1 MNKSERRARRRPLGH
16 SIRTRLTLMSSLV
29 IGLIA
34 LATSILYPIWH
45 EKQVTRTLI
54 AKAYSVA
61 DITSFIVAPAVPSG
75 NVELLTEAIS
85 GARQDQNLTYVA
97 ISNQAGELVAG
108 GQNSAYQ
115 RRHDTTDE
123 NEYHITR
130 PLILQGTE
138 VGQIE
143 LGYSLDLV
151 QEDVCHIRR
160 VIALVSLAIF
170 FGGMVAVFV
179 ISTIVTRPLSQVI
192 STADRIARGDLSK
205 RTPVIH
211 PEDEIGRLAL
221 SFNHMLDKLE
231 DLNHNLEGQVNLRT
245 RELTQQIEERQK
257 AEDER
262 AGLEEQLQ
270 QSQKMEAIGQLA
282 GGVAHDFNNLL
293 MLITGNNSL
302 AMGQIEPNH
311 PAQSNLKEI
320 QQASDGAVSLKRQLL
335 AFSRRQ
341 VLQPQVL
348 NLNEIIGRLE
358 KMLGRLI
365 GEDIELQMA
374 YADELGRV
382 KADPG
387 QIEQVLMNLAVN
399 ARDAMVHG
407 GKLIIETQNVTVD
420 EAYTARHDIVKPSTY
435 GPYVQVAVSDTG
447 TGIDEDTQ
455 QRIFEPFFTTKER
468 GKGTG
473 LGLSTVYGIIKQSG
487 GYIWVY
493 SEEGKG
499 TTFKFYLPHVDS
511 NIEIVEL
518 PKTQTRIG
526 GSETILLVEDD
537 PSVRQLCVQLLKQ
550 CGYTVLEGEHPL
562 HAMQLCEQHQGPI
575 HLILTDVVMPK
586 MSGPEMVELLEPI
599 MPDTKVL
606 FMSGYTDNAVLA
618 HKVLKPGLSFLQKP
632 FSLDLLAKRVREELD
647 K

>member
-1 MNKSERRARRRPLGH
+1 MNKSEKRARRRPLGH
-16 SIRTRLTLMSSLV
+16 SIRTRLSLMSSLV

-34 LATSILYPIWH
+34 LAISILYPVWH
-45 EKQVTRTLI
+45 EKQVTRTLV
-54 AKAYSVA
+54 AKAHSIT
-61 DITSFIVAPAVPSG
+61 DITAFIAAPAVP
-75 NVELLTEAIS
+75 NDNIQLITEAIS
-85 GARQDQNLTYVA
+85 GAREDPNLTYVA
-97 ISNQAGELVAG
+97 ISNEAGDLIAG

-115 RRHDTTDE
+115 NRHTE
-123 NEYHITR
+123 SEHKQYHITR
-130 PLILQGTE
+130 PLSYQGRE
-138 VGQIE
+138 IGQIE
-143 LGYSLDLV
+143 LGYSLALV
-151 QEDVCHIRR
+151 QKDISHIRS

-170 FGGMVAVFV
+170 FGGMVAVFI

-192 STADRIARGDLSK
+192 ATADRIARGDLSK

-231 DLNHNLEGQVNLRT
+231 DLNHNLEGQVELRT
-245 RELTQQIEERQK
+245 HELTQQIEERQK
-257 AEDER
+257 AETER
-262 AGLEEQLQ
+262 AVLEEQLQ

-302 AMGQIEPNH
+302 VVGQLDPDH

-320 QQASDGAVSLKRQLL
+320 QQASDGAVSLTRQLL

-358 KMLGRLI
+358 KMLRRLI
-365 GEDIELQMA
+365 GEDVELQMT
-374 YADELGRV
+374 YAPELGCV
-382 KADPG
+382 TADPG
-387 QIEQVLMNLAVN
+387 QIEQVIMNLAVN
-399 ARDAMVHG
+399 ARDAMEHG
-407 GKLIIETQNVTVD
+407 GKLIIETQRVD
-420 EAYTARHDIVKPSTY
+420 IDAAYTTRHDVVRPETY
-435 GPYVQVAVSDTG
+435 GPYVMVAVSDTG
-447 TGIDEDTQ
+447 TGIDAATQ

-499 TTFKFYLPHVDS
+499 TSFKFYLPHVDS
-511 NIEIVEL
+511 NIQVVEL
-518 PKTQTRIG
+518 PKTKMRIG

-537 PSVRQLCVQLLKQ
+537 PSVRQLCVQLLNQ
-550 CGYTVLEGEHPL
+550 CGYSVLEGEHPL
-562 HAMQLCEQHQGPI
+562 HAMQLCEQYEGEI

-599 MPDTKVL
+599 LPNAKVL

-632 FSLDLLAKRVREELD
+632 FSLDALANKVREELD

>member
-1 MNKSERRARRRPLGH
+1 
-16 SIRTRLTLMSSLV
+16 
-29 IGLIA
+29 
-34 LATSILYPIWH
+34 
-45 EKQVTRTLI
+45 
-54 AKAYSVA
+54 
-61 DITSFIVAPAVPSG
+61 
-75 NVELLTEAIS
+75 
-85 GARQDQNLTYVA
+85 
-97 ISNQAGELVAG
+97 
-108 GQNSAYQ
+108 
-115 RRHDTTDE
+115 
-123 NEYHITR
+123 
-130 PLILQGTE
+130 
-138 VGQIE
+138 
-143 LGYSLDLV
+143 
-151 QEDVCHIRR
+151 
-160 VIALVSLAIF
+160 LAIF

-320 QQASDGAVSLKRQLL
+320 QQASDGAVSLTRQLL